1 MKSNDKL
8 INGSNTFIIDEK
20 YLIKNYEDKLTIKL
34 APEMEKNAIK
44 KCMNSLSALLFDN
57 LKKIFENSLKNKIY

>member
-1 MKSNDKL
+1 
-8 INGSNTFIIDEK
+8 
-20 YLIKNYEDKLTIKL
+20 
-34 APEMEKNAIK
+34 MEKNAIK